1 MRLNYIL
8 SDLGIGLKRNLSM
21 TIAVVV
27 TIWVSLALF
36 GSALLANSQVSLMKG
51 NWYDKIQ
58 ISVFLCTK
66 DSGGRGCSGAEVTQ
80 EQKNRIQ
87 QVIQTNPDTAPD
99 GVFSEAKK
107 EAFES
112 FKKLYKDSPIVSTV
126 TEDQMQ
132 ESFRVKLKDPQRYQ
146 NLVSAVAGLP
156 GVDTVQDL
164 RQYLDPLFKALNGLQ
179 IGAIFAAGLL
189 LAAALM
195 QIFNTIRLAAY
206 ARRREIGI
214 MRLVGAS
221 SWHIQLPFVLGSM
234 LAALISAVLSALGL
248 AGFMYFV
255 VYGYL
260 RETLGQITT
269 WVRWQ
274 EAVTVVG
281 WTTVL
286 ALILALIPTLV
297 MTRKY
302 LDV

>member
-27 TIWVSLALF
+27 TIWVSLSLF
-36 GSALLANSQVSLMKG
+36 GSALLAREQVDLMKG

-87 QVIQTNPDTAPD
+87 QVITQNPDTAPD
-99 GVFSEAKK
+99 GVFSESKK
-107 EAFES
+107 EAFDS

-132 ESFRVKLKDPQRYQ
+132 ESFRVKLRDPQRYQ

-179 IGAIFAAGLL
+179 VGALVAAGLL
-189 LAAALM
+189 LVAALM
-195 QIFNTIRLAAY
+195 QISNTIRLAAY

-221 SWHIQLPFVLGSM
+221 NFYIQLPFLLEAV
-234 LAALISAVLSALGL
+234 LAALIGAALACGTL
-248 AGFMYFV
+248 WLGVYLLVMQRAEETFRVWQWVGATETFQATLIMVVAGV
-255 VYGYL
+255 
-260 RETLGQITT
+260 
-269 WVRWQ
+269 
-274 EAVTVVG
+274 
-281 WTTVL
+281 VL
-286 ALILALIPTLV
+286 AVVPTFLT
-297 MTRKY
+297 TRKY
-302 LDV
+302 LKV

>member
-99 GVFSEAKK
+99 GVFSESKK
-107 EAFES
+107 EAFAS

-221 SWHIQLPFVLGSM
+221 NFYIQLPFLLEAV
-234 LAALISAVLSALGL
+234 LAALVGAVLACGTLWLG
-248 AGFMYFV
+248 
-255 VYGYL
+255 VYL
-260 RETLGQITT
+260 IVMQRAQETFRVWQ
-269 WVRWQ
+269 WVGATETFR
-274 EAVTVVG
+274 AMLYMVLVG
-281 WTTVL
+281 V
-286 ALILALIPTLV
+286 ILAVIPTFLT
-297 MTRKY
+297 TRKY
-302 LDV
+302 LKV

>member
-27 TIWVSLALF
+27 TIWVSLSLF
-36 GSALLANSQVSLMKG
+36 GSALLAHEQVNLMKG

-87 QVIQTNPDTAPD
+87 QVIESNPDTAPD
-99 GVFSEAKK
+99 GLYTETKSQ
-107 EAFES
+107 AFDS

-126 TEDQMQ
+126 TQDQMQ
-132 ESFRVKLKDPQRYQ
+132 ESFRIRLKDPQRYQ

-164 RQYLDPLFKALNGLQ
+164 RQYLDPLFKALNWLQ
-179 IGAIFAAGLL
+179 WGSYAGAGLL
-189 LAAALM
+189 LVAALM
-195 QIFNTIRLAAY
+195 QIANTIRLAAY

-221 SWHIQLPFVLGSM
+221 NFYIQLPFLLEAV
-234 LAALISAVLSALGL
+234 LAAIIGAVLACGTLWMIVY
-248 AGFMYFV
+248 FMVMQRAQVTFRV
-255 VYGYL
+255 WQWVGAA
-260 RETLGQITT
+260 ETFRATLIM
-269 WVRWQ
+269 V
-274 EAVTVVG
+274 VVG
-281 WTTVL
+281 LVL
-286 ALILALIPTLV
+286 AVIPTFLT
-297 MTRKY
+297 TRKY
-302 LDV
+302 LKV

>member
-27 TIWVSLALF
+27 TIWVSLSLF
-36 GSALLANSQVSLMKG
+36 GSALLAREQVDLMKG

-66 DSGGRGCSGAEVTQ
+66 DSGGRGCSGAEVTTA
-80 EQKNRIQ
+80 QKNRIK
-87 QVIQTNPDTAPD
+87 QVIESSPDTAPD
-99 GVFSEAKK
+99 GVFGESKQEAYDQ
-107 EAFES
+107 

-126 TEDQMQ
+126 TVDQMQ

-164 RQYLDPLFKALNGLQ
+164 RQYLDPLFSALNALRW
-179 IGAIFAAGLL
+179 GALVAAGLL
-189 LAAALM
+189 LVAALM
-195 QIFNTIRLAAY
+195 QISNTIRLAAY

-221 SWHIQLPFVLGSM
+221 NFYIQLPFLLEAV
-234 LAALISAVLSALGL
+234 LAALIGAVLACGTLWVGV
-248 AGFMYFV
+248 YFV
-255 VYGYL
+255 VMQ
-260 RETLGQITT
+260 RAQETFR
-269 WVRWQ
+269 VWQ
-274 EAVTVVG
+274 WIGATETFRATLIMVVVG
-281 WTTVL
+281 LVL
-286 ALILALIPTLV
+286 AVVPTFLT
-297 MTRKY
+297 TRKY
-302 LDV
+302 LKV

>member
-27 TIWVSLALF
+27 TIWVSLSLF
-36 GSALLANSQVSLMKG
+36 GSALLAHEQVNLMKG

-66 DSGGRGCSGAEVTQ
+66 DSGGRGCAGAEVTQ

-87 QVIQTNPDTAPD
+87 QVIESNPDTAPD
-99 GVFSEAKK
+99 GVFTETKAQ
-107 EAFES
+107 AFDS

-126 TEDQMQ
+126 TQDQMQ
-132 ESFRVKLKDPQRYQ
+132 ESFRIRLKDPQRYQ

-164 RQYLDPLFKALNGLQ
+164 RQYLDPLFKALNWLQ
-179 IGAIFAAGLL
+179 WGSYAGAGLL
-189 LAAALM
+189 LIAALM
-195 QIFNTIRLAAY
+195 QIANTIRLAAY

-221 SWHIQLPFVLGSM
+221 NFYIQLPFLLEAV
-234 LAALISAVLSALGL
+234 LAAIIGAVLACGTLWL
-248 AGFMYFV
+248 IVYFMV
-255 VYGYL
+255 MQ
-260 RETLGQITT
+260 RAQETFRVWQ
-269 WVRWQ
+269 WVGATETFR
-274 EAVTVVG
+274 ATLIMVVVG
-281 WTTVL
+281 LVL
-286 ALILALIPTLV
+286 AVIPTFLT
-297 MTRKY
+297 TRKY
-302 LDV
+302 LKV

>member
-8 SDLGIGLKRNLSM
+8 SDLGIGLRRNLSM

-27 TIWVSLALF
+27 TIWVSLSLF
-36 GSALLANSQVSLMKG
+36 GSALLAREQVDLMKG

-66 DSGGRGCSGAEVTQ
+66 DSGGRGCSGTEVTT
-80 EQKNRIQ
+80 EQKNRIKQ
-87 QVIQTNPDTAPD
+87 AIESNPDTAAE
-99 GVFSEAKK
+99 GVFGESKK
-107 EAFES
+107 EAFDQ

-164 RQYLDPLFKALNGLQ
+164 RQYLDPLFKALNQLKW
-179 IGAIFAAGLL
+179 ATLAAAGLL
-189 LAAALM
+189 LVAALM
-195 QIFNTIRLAAY
+195 QISNTIRLAAY

-221 SWHIQLPFVLGSM
+221 NFYIQLPFLLEAM
-234 LAALISAVLSALGL
+234 LAALIGAVLACGTLWLGVFL
-248 AGFMYFV
+248 FV
-255 VYGYL
+255 K
-260 RETLGQITT
+260 RQAEETFRVWQ
-269 WVRWQ
+269 WVGAAETFR
-274 EAVTVVG
+274 A
-281 WTTVL
+281 
-286 ALILALIPTLV
+286 TLV
-297 MTRKY
+297 MVVVGLVLAIIPTFLTTRKY
-302 LDV
+302 LKV

>member
-27 TIWVSLALF
+27 TIWVSLSLF
-36 GSALLANSQVSLMKG
+36 GSALLAHEQVNLMKG

-87 QVIQTNPDTAPD
+87 QVIESNPDTAPD
-99 GVFSEAKK
+99 GVYTESKAQ
-107 EAFES
+107 AFDS

-126 TEDQMQ
+126 TQDQMQ
-132 ESFRVKLKDPQRYQ
+132 ESFRIRLKDPQRYQ

-164 RQYLDPLFKALNGLQ
+164 RQYLDPLFKALNWLQ
-179 IGAIFAAGLL
+179 WGSYAGAGLL
-189 LAAALM
+189 LVAALM
-195 QIFNTIRLAAY
+195 QIANTIRLAAY

-221 SWHIQLPFVLGSM
+221 NFYIQLPFLLEAV
-234 LAALISAVLSALGL
+234 LAAIIGAV
-248 AGFMYFV
+248 
-255 VYGYL
+255 
-260 RETLGQITT
+260 
-269 WVRWQ
+269 
-274 EAVTVVG
+274 
-281 WTTVL
+281 
-286 ALILALIPTLV
+286 
-297 MTRKY
+297 
-302 LDV
+302 

>member
-27 TIWVSLALF
+27 TIWVSLSLF
-36 GSALLANSQVSLMKG
+36 GSALLAHEQVNLMKG

-66 DSGGRGCSGAEVTQ
+66 DSGGRGCSCAEVTQ

-87 QVIQTNPDTAPD
+87 QVIEANPDTAPD
-99 GVFSEAKK
+99 GVFTETKAQ
-107 EAFES
+107 AFDS

-126 TEDQMQ
+126 TQDQMQ
-132 ESFRVKLKDPQRYQ
+132 ESFRIRLKDPQRYQ

-164 RQYLDPLFKALNGLQ
+164 RQYLDPLFKALNWLQ
-179 IGAIFAAGLL
+179 VGSYFGAGLL
-189 LAAALM
+189 LVAALM
-195 QIFNTIRLAAY
+195 QIANTIRLAAY

-221 SWHIQLPFVLGSM
+221 NFYIQLPFLLEAV
-234 LAALISAVLSALGL
+234 LAAVIGAAFACGTLWMIVYFMVMRRAQETFRVWQWVGASETFQATLIMV
-248 AGFMYFV
+248 
-255 VYGYL
+255 
-260 RETLGQITT
+260 
-269 WVRWQ
+269 
-274 EAVTVVG
+274 VVG
-281 WTTVL
+281 LVL
-286 ALILALIPTLV
+286 AVVPTFLT
-297 MTRKY
+297 TRKY
-302 LDV
+302 LKV

>member
-27 TIWVSLALF
+27 TIWVSLSLF
-36 GSALLANSQVSLMKG
+36 GSALLAREQVDLMKG

-66 DSGGRGCSGAEVTQ
+66 DSGGRGCTGAEVTQ

-87 QVIQTNPDTAPD
+87 QAITANPDTAPD
-99 GVFSEAKK
+99 GVFSESKK
-107 EAFES
+107 EAFDS

-126 TEDQMQ
+126 TQDQMQ
-132 ESFRVKLKDPQRYQ
+132 ESFRVKLRDPQRYQ
-146 NLVSAVAGLP
+146 NLVSAVSGLP

-164 RQYLDPLFKALNGLQ
+164 RQFLDPLFTALNWLQ
-179 IGAIFAAGLL
+179 VGSYVGAGLL
-189 LAAALM
+189 LVAALM

-221 SWHIQLPFVLGSM
+221 NFYIQLPFLLEAV
-234 LAALISAVLSALGL
+234 LAALIGAALACGTL
-248 AGFMYFV
+248 WLG
-255 VYGYL
+255 VYLLVMQRAEETFRVWQWVGTA
-260 RETLGQITT
+260 ETLRATLIMI
-269 WVRWQ
+269 
-274 EAVTVVG
+274 VVG
-281 WTTVL
+281 V
-286 ALILALIPTLV
+286 ILAVIPTFLT
-297 MTRKY
+297 TRKY
-302 LDV
+302 LKV

>member
-27 TIWVSLALF
+27 TIWVSLSLF
-36 GSALLANSQVSLMKG
+36 GSALLAREQVDLMKG

-66 DSGGRGCSGAEVTQ
+66 DSGGRGCSGAEVTA
-80 EQKNRIQ
+80 EQKNRIK
-87 QVIQTNPDTAPD
+87 QVIESNPDTAPE
-99 GVFSEAKK
+99 GVFGETKK
-107 EAFES
+107 EAYDQ

-126 TEDQMQ
+126 TVDQMQ

-164 RQYLDPLFKALNGLQ
+164 RQYLDPLFSALNALRW
-179 IGAIFAAGLL
+179 GALVAAGLL
-189 LAAALM
+189 LVAALM
-195 QIFNTIRLAAY
+195 QISNTIRLAAY

-221 SWHIQLPFVLGSM
+221 NFYIQLPFLLEAV
-234 LAALISAVLSALGL
+234 LAALIGAVLACGTLWVGV
-248 AGFMYFV
+248 YFV
-255 VYGYL
+255 VMQ
-260 RETLGQITT
+260 RAEETFR
-269 WVRWQ
+269 VWQ
-274 EAVTVVG
+274 WIGAAETFRA
-281 WTTVL
+281 
-286 ALILALIPTLV
+286 TLV
-297 MTRKY
+297 MVVVGLVLAVVPTFLTTRKY
-302 LDV
+302 LKV